1 VSAAEQEDEDG
12 LDDVIRVLRERGRGV
27 AENAEGGCANGGQ
40 VPVHEVA
47 EGVRRARGAELAEEM
62 LVGRGGHQQVM

>member
-1 VSAAEQEDEDG
+1 
-12 LDDVIRVLRERGRGV
+12 
-27 AENAEGGCANGGQ
+27 
-40 VPVHEVA
+40 VPLHEVA